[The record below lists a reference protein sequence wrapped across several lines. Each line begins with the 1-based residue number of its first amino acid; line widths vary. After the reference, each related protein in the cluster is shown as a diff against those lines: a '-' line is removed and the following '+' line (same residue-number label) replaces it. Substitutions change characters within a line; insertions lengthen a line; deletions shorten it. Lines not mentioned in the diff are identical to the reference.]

1 MIFGYGNSINK
12 WINIGFWIQ
21 SMFQEDSVTI
31 MNNNNV
37 TRSMRKGFN
46 SIIAHA
52 EQILFNS
59 SLSKLMLKF

>member
-12 WINIGFWIQ
+12 RINIGFWIQ

-46 SIIAHA
+46 AIIAHA